1 MTAVDTSVSCV
12 FHDPTTSEI
21 YTLSLHDALPIFPD
35 QVTTGFPVVAGYRA
49 FAGVV
54 VEAAFAGSG
63 VQAEDG
69 IGGQGAK
76 THGGN
81 VEHAGAVGLVAVRSE
96 ERRVGKE
103 CRSRWGPFHEKIG
116 GRVHSVRII

>member
-81 VEHAGAVGLVAVRSE
+81 VEHTGAIGFRAVSANHNAEVAVIQP
-96 ERRVGKE
+96 RRGEGV
-103 CRSRWGPFHEKIG
+103 
-116 GRVHSVRII
+116 VHPLEAFLVHA